1 MNRTLLALIAL
12 VCCFSL
18 KAQLLSWTPPLPTEN
33 NSISLRPGE
42 YHMFTNRNVNNLAIA
57 PVSNL
62 PWSEA
67 TLAPRAYPNPLSFSF
82 TVEVN
87 LMQNS
92 SVSIELINTAGQ
104 RISMLHQAFMTKGKH
119 QLILNRKTLPVPT
132 GHYYLHMSTTAGDRT
147 LSVTLE

>member
-1 MNRTLLALIAL
+1 YL
-12 VCCFSL
+12 
-18 KAQLLSWTPPLPTEN
+18 N
-33 NSISLRPGE
+33 NSTFTTTGTAQNISLRAGE
-42 YHMFTNRNVNNLAIA
+42 YHVFTNRNVNNLATT

-67 TLAPRAYPNPLSFSF
+67 TLAVRAYPNPVFSFF

-92 SVSIELINTAGQ
+92 IVSIELINTAGQ